1 MGLASDARMR
11 DVERRFPRMLL
22 LVLVALN
29 ADAVFARQVAARRS
43 WRIIVAVVIIESWMS

>member
-29 ADAVFARQVAARRS
+29 ADPVFARQVAARRS